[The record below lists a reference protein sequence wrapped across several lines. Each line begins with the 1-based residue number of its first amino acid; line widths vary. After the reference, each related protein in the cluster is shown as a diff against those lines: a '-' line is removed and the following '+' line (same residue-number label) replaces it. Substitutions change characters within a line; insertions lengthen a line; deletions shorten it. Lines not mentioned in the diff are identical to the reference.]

1 MYTYDFGKANFDSV
15 KKVAEHFAK
24 VGPTTPS
31 SADDMGL
38 SGSFLM
44 SLVKKGALRIVGK
57 KEVFCPVGGDLYR
70 RHEAN
75 LYVLEMTPREFWNT
89 YVGCVESECR
99 SKRRDAENYVACAK
113 QKLNEVE
120 DLLTKLRAVSF

>member
-1 MYTYDFGKANFDSV
+1 MNTYDFGKANFDSV

-75 LYVLEMTPREFWNT
+75 LYVLHLTPRDFWNT
-89 YVGCVESECR
+89 YVRCVEDECKC
-99 SKRRDAENYVACAK
+99 KRRDAENYVACAK
-113 QKLNEVE
+113 QKLTEVE
-120 DLLTKLRAVSF
+120 HLLDKLRSVSF

>member
-1 MYTYDFGKANFDSV
+1 MNNYDFGKANFDSV

-24 VGPTTPS
+24 VGPGTPTT
-31 SADDMGL
+31 ADAMGL
-38 SGSFLM
+38 SGSFMM
-44 SLVKKGALRIVGK
+44 SLVNRRAVRIVGK

-75 LYVLEMTPREFWNT
+75 LYVLEMPPKTFWEI
-89 YVGCVESECR
+89 YVRCVESECR

-113 QKLNEVE
+113 QKLTEVE
-120 DLLTKLRAVSF
+120 QLLDKLRSVSF